1 MPLDSVTTQAPQTQ
15 DWGLN
20 RVQSWKLKLCWLPG
34 KCFISGTPLWGK
46 LAYHG
51 IRWMHGP
58 GEPVEVIYWIDKHE
72 FLLWQLKQ

>member
-1 MPLDSVTTQAPQTQ
+1 MPMDSFAHEPLTEN
-15 DWGLN
+15 WGLN
-20 RVQSWKLKLCWLPG
+20 RAQRWDLKLCWLPR

-58 GEPVEVIYWIDKHE
+58 GEPVEVTYWIDKHE
-72 FLLWQLKQ
+72 FLLWQLKR